1 MRMKNGK
8 KVAIGREMKLTNMS
22 SPAIPEKE
30 LTITIPEPEIDTIH
44 NVTVSEKAK
53 NRETGGVLL
62 GGRLSE
68 TEIFCMRA
76 TRPGPEA
83 EQYKTEFSP
92 DVEYA
97 QDIIDTLREDF
108 DVVWIG
114 TWHKHPGALNELS
127 RGDIQQM
134 KEFVN
139 DSELLDE
146 IIAVITTIDGD
157 TVKINPFYMD
167 KRHTID
173 KVNVE
178 VIGTDETQ
186 EKLNQLKYSNE
197 QDPSSITPMRHEN
210 ERVGIQNISP
220 AEIIEYILPHEYK
233 KKVQK
238 YLQRLT

>member
-1 MRMKNGK
+1 MSSTS
-8 KVAIGREMKLTNMS
+8 IPEEKLT
-22 SPAIPEKE
+22 
-30 LTITIPEPEIDTIH
+30 LTIPEPEIDTIH
-44 NVTVSEKAK
+44 NVTVSERAK

-62 GGRLSE
+62 GRRISE
-68 TEIFCMRA
+68 SEIFCMTA

-97 QDIIDTLREDF
+97 QDIIDNLREDF

-114 TWHKHPGALNELS
+114 TWHKHPGDLNELS

-139 DSELLDE
+139 DPELLDE
-146 IIAVITTIDGD
+146 IIAVITTINGD

-173 KVNVE
+173 RVNVE
-178 VIGTDETQ
+178 ILETDETQ
-186 EKLNQLKYSNE
+186 EKLNQIKNSNNT
-197 QDPSSITPMRHEN
+197 DPSSIAAMEHEN
-210 ERVGIQNISP
+210 ERLNNQNLSP
-220 AEIIEYILPHEYK
+220 AEVIEYLLPDEFKNRIH
-233 KKVQK
+233 Q